1 MSAKAK
7 SLRQK
12 HVKESYQ
19 VIQEALLQAGKKSI
33 HSPASSQ
40 LQVHRSIAQALG
52 VSTSML
58 YKWREPNPRGK
69 TQSNPLD
76 RVATLITQTGD
87 ERILDWLAQKAGGHF
102 QRDEA
107 QSHPDKLPTASH
119 TLVKEYS
126 LLIARIV
133 SIVEDHQV
141 TPDESQELREKW
153 DEIRKKTEIFVR
165 ACEKGTYGTSEK

>member
-12 HVKESYQ
+12 HIKESHQ

-33 HSPASSQ
+33 HSSASSQ
-40 LQVHRSIAQALG
+40 LQVHRLIAQALG

-58 YKWREPNPRGK
+58 YKWREPNPRTK
-69 TQSNPLD
+69 TPSNPLD
-76 RVATLITQTGD
+76 RVATLIIETGD

-102 QRDEA
+102 QRDEV

-133 SIVEDHQV
+133 SMVEDHQV
-141 TPDESQELREKW
+141 TPDESQELRERW
-153 DEIRKKTEIFVR
+153 DEIRKKTESFVR
-165 ACEKGTYGTSEK
+165 ACEKGTYGTLEK

>member
-1 MSAKAK
+1 MPAKAK
-7 SLRQK
+7 NLRHK
-12 HVKESYQ
+12 HIKESHQ
-19 VIQEALLQAGKKSI
+19 VIQEALLLAGKKST
-33 HSPASSQ
+33 HTLASSQ
-40 LQVHRSIAQALG
+40 LQAHRSIAQALG

-102 QRDEA
+102 QRDEV
-107 QSHPDKLPTASH
+107 QSNPDKLPTASH